1 MCRHRRDVLHA
12 VTALTSG
19 TRKSLFVV
27 DSNNGLG
34 EGGVVYVEESDVQS
48 FLRHN
53 RIQRSLALCMLTHE
67 RLGHDSIW
75 AGLCRL
81 DLGILQMLLTW

>member
-1 MCRHRRDVLHA
+1 MLNILHSRVAVVVWPRQDRVLHFSSMSGVKKYVDVPA
-12 VTALTSG
+12 VIEA
-19 TRKSLFVV
+19 
-27 DSNNGLG
+27 D
-34 EGGVVYVEESDVQS
+34 
-48 FLRHN
+48 

-81 DLGILQMLLTW
+81 DLGILQMLLT